1 MNVTAIWAAVAAGIP
16 GAIAAVIGVIN
27 RTKLT
32 EIHVLVNSKMQ
43 AALET
48 IAGLRNDAAAAALGD
63 AARAQTDREQS
74 ATQVRQDATDVSQH
88 SRELK

>member
-16 GAIAAVIGVIN
+16 GLIAAVIGIAN
-27 RTKLT
+27 RGKLT

-43 AALET
+43 TALET

-74 ATQVRQDATDVSQH
+74 ATQVRQDATEVSQH